1 VYCTVDRVVL
11 CLNEES
17 LPHPMEMTEL
27 AREHIAATRAGY
39 GAWYLSRIVSCATP
53 NRDATDAIAGISRR
67 ASSTCCTPVG
77 GGGPSWRPLL
87 LAAADGLWLRSNTS
101 NKRTNNIKQQIN
113 TLRSHSWLWLWLWL
127 WL

>member
-67 ASSTCCTPVG
+67 NLLYLLHAGWWRWPFMASTTFG
-77 GGGPSWRPLL
+77 GSGWFV
-87 LAAADGLWLRSNTS
+87 AAQQHEQQ
-101 NKRTNNIKQQIN
+101 TNEQHKTTN
-113 TLRSHSWLWLWLWL
+113 
-127 WL
+127 